1 MRRVLIV
8 GAGGHGQVVAD
19 ILLACMRRGANDV
32 PVGFVDDANHLA
44 GATILGLPVLGAV
57 QELPRLACDAVIV
70 AVGDN
75 RTRSRLLVL
84 MREWRVQLVNA
95 VHPAATVAADVVV
108 GLGVVIC
115 AGAVVG
121 TGSSIGDGTILNT
134 ACSVDHHGRIGAFA
148 HIAPGSHLGGGVT
161 VGEGA
166 LVGIGSAV
174 MPWQSIGSWA
184 VVGAGSVV
192 TKGVLPGASVAGVPA
207 RPIRPRARKT

>member
-19 ILLACMRRGANDV
+19 ILLACMRRGATDV
-32 PVGFVDDANHLA
+32 PIGFVDDASHLV
-44 GATILGLPVLGAV
+44 GATVLALPVLGAV
-57 QELPRLACDAVIV
+57 DQLPRVACDAAIV

-75 RTRSRLLVL
+75 RIRSRLFVL
-84 MREWRVQLVNA
+84 MREWGVQLVNA
-95 VHPAATVAADVVV
+95 VHPAATVAADVGV
-108 GLGVVIC
+108 GVGVVIC

-121 TGSSIGDGTILNT
+121 TGSLIGDGVILNT
-134 ACSVDHHGRIGAFA
+134 ACSVDHHNRIGAFA

-174 MPWQSIGSWA
+174 MPGQSIGSWA

-192 TKGVLPGASVAGVPA
+192 IKEVLPGASVAGTPA
-207 RPIRPRARKT
+207 RPIGPRARKT